1 MSVAQQVET
10 AIHHILSEASP
21 AAAVSDTAAA
31 RAERLTYA
39 LGWIVANIIVSA
51 RYRESA
57 IDALP
62 VFHPQS
68 GWDRFLLTRR
78 VSCQWC
84 KDEPA
89 DAFGLIMLDG
99 DDSPRLTYPNGKTR
113 LSLGRLL
120 RTDSYQA
127 VERVLE
133 LFPPIG
139 LVAGDHTPCWHERA
153 VIYPTLYAAV
163 TDLILEYP
171 TLTAAREVLID
182 DQQIDGVFHPLY
194 AHIAARSAHLAYD
207 WFELKTDDFLTY
219 FRIHGEQ
226 AIYLTDKGWW
236 STVTKPLA
244 AEEQGTMKHRI
255 LAWLRLRGNPDPAVD

>member
-1 MSVAQQVET
+1 MMNVAQQVET
-10 AIHHILSEASP
+10 AIHHTLPEASP
-21 AAAVSDTAAA
+21 AAAVPGMDSA

-39 LGWIVANIIVSA
+39 LGWIVANAIVSA
-51 RYRESA
+51 RYRDSA

-62 VFHPQS
+62 VCHPQS

-84 KDEPA
+84 ADEPA

-99 DDSPRLTYPNGKTR
+99 DDAPRLTHPNGETR
-113 LSLGRLL
+113 LSLGQLL
-120 RTDSYQA
+120 RTDPHEA

-153 VIYPTLYAAV
+153 AIYPTLYAAV

-182 DQQIDGVFHPLY
+182 DQQIDGAFHPLY
-194 AHIAARSAHLAYD
+194 AHIAARSAQLAYD
-207 WFELKTDDFLTY
+207 WFELETTISSPISAFTESRRSISPIKA
-219 FRIHGEQ
+219 GGQ
-226 AIYLTDKGWW
+226 P
-236 STVTKPLA
+236 S
-244 AEEQGTMKHRI
+244 
-255 LAWLRLRGNPDPAVD
+255 